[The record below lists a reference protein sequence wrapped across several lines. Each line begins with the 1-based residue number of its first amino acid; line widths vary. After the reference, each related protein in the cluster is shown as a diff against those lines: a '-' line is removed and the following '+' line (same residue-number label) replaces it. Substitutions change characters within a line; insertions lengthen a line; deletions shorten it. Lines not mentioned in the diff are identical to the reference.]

1 MLKQKAHWVL
11 DPLYLKLPDI
21 AKDECHY
28 WGFRQRKKKQYQ
40 QSNIFPLYRASVW
53 DGRDLLSKINDC
65 LLRLTLI
72 WPRFLFYFLQ
82 SHLVSL
88 LVCQWDSS
96 MAYIQYEQNWPIFIV
111 PNSPFWNIFLFS
123 IFKLWIVLS
132 RYYAYLS
139 ERECTRNKRRRQS
152 IRLIASAS
160 KADSKLW

>member
-1 MLKQKAHWVL
+1 MSAIIGVSDRGRRCSINSLIYIH
-11 DPLYLKLPDI
+11 YI
-21 AKDECHY
+21 AY
-28 WGFRQRKKKQYQ
+28 
-40 QSNIFPLYRASVW
+40 VW
-53 DGRDLLSKINDC
+53 DGRDWLSKINDC
-65 LLRLTLI
+65 LRRPTLI

-132 RYYAYLS
+132 WDIMLICLKGNVLEISEGDNLLDLS
-139 ERECTRNKRRRQS
+139 H
-152 IRLIASAS
+152 LPH
-160 KADSKLW
+160 SKLW